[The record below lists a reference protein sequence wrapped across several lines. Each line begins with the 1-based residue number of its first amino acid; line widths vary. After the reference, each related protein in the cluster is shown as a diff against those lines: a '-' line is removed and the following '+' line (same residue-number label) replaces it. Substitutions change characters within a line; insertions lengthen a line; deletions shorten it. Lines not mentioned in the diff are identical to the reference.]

1 MGEENEGERRKE
13 KGERKKAQKTE
24 KGRQRRRKK
33 HRKTL
38 KREKKEDIS
47 LRNNGLDLPLENN
60 KIACIL
66 RYLYVS
72 LQKKGR

>member
-1 MGEENEGERRKE
+1 MGEENEGERRME
-13 KGERKKAQKTE
+13 KAQKAE

-38 KREKKEDIS
+38 RREKKEDIS

>member
-1 MGEENEGERRKE
+1 MN
-13 KGERKKAQKTE
+13 Q
-24 KGRQRRRKK
+24 
-33 HRKTL
+33 
-38 KREKKEDIS
+38 KEDIS

-60 KIACIL
+60 KLACIL

>member
-1 MGEENEGERRKE
+1 MVEENEGERRKE
-13 KGERKKAQKTE
+13 KAQKAE

-60 KIACIL
+60 KLACIL

>member
-1 MGEENEGERRKE
+1 MGEENEGKRRK
-13 KGERKKAQKTE
+13 KKAQKAE
-24 KGRQRRRKK
+24 KERQRRRKK

-38 KREKKEDIS
+38 KREGKEDIS
-47 LRNNGLDLPLENN
+47 LRNNGLDLSLENN

-72 LQKKGR
+72 LQKKVR

>member
-1 MGEENEGERRKE
+1 MGEENEGERRK
-13 KGERKKAQKTE
+13 KKAQKAE
-24 KGRQRRRKK
+24 KGRQRRRKE

-60 KIACIL
+60 KLACIL